1 MSAAAL
7 SVLATVPEWWRR
19 RVAAAGIGFM
29 SLANPP
35 VPIEGVGR
43 REDLLDAS
51 PEDLANAYVIALDE
65 RVRSA
70 EGRHYTPG
78 YLAVHLYRQA
88 VAVLGD
94 ERRGLVW
101 DPACGAGSLLL
112 PALRHWVE
120 RNSDTTPELTMAAVQ
135 SAVGGCDTDG
145 AAVWLGN
152 VLLSAELLTIA
163 SRVPPA
169 RRKPIPPLLRVG
181 DGLSTVP
188 DVAPDVVIL
197 NPPYGRVRL
206 TDDDRQRWQHVLH
219 GHANRYGLFLAAAA
233 DMVAPRGVVSA
244 LVPAGWLG
252 GSYFQ
257 RLRAHL
263 AATAP
268 LASISYVTDRSGV
281 FATGVLQETVLATFH
296 SGALPEETNCDRI
309 FLNGVAAG
317 ERIGE
322 VRAPRGGGLPWLLPR
337 SPADRPVIDAASR
350 MSRRLADHGW
360 NASTGPLVWNRC
372 KPLLSG
378 RQGRNTVKVIWAADI
393 DDGRVHQ
400 DSSRDSMRYLDLN
413 GAPGGALI
421 LDQAAVLIQRTTA
434 IEQRRRIVA
443 GVLDAGT
450 LARWGGR
457 VVVENHVN
465 VLTCVEPDS
474 TLTAE
479 ILAALLESEALD
491 RVYRCLSGSVAVSA
505 YELAALP
512 LPPPE
517 VLSAWR
523 DLSHQEL
530 SAAIGQQYGLPME
543 AHGVG
548 R

>member
-7 SVLATVPEWWRR
+7 SVLATIPQWWRR
-19 RVAAAGIGFM
+19 RVDAAGVGVM
-29 SLANPP
+29 SLADPP
-35 VPIEGVGR
+35 VSIEGVGG

-51 PEDLANAYVIALDE
+51 AEELANAYVIALDE

-94 ERRGLVW
+94 EPRGLVW

-112 PALRHWVE
+112 PALRDWAE
-120 RNSDTTPELTMAAVQ
+120 RNSSTAPELAMAAVQ
-135 SAVGGCDTDG
+135 SVVGGCDTDS

-152 VLLSAELLTIA
+152 VLLAAQLLPIW
-163 SRVPPA
+163 SRVPLA
-169 RRKPIPPLLRVG
+169 RRKSIPLLLRVG

-188 DVAPDVVIL
+188 DVAPDMVIL

-206 TDDDRQRWQHVLH
+206 TDDDRQRWRHVLH

-233 DMVAPRGVVSA
+233 DMVAPKGVVSA

-263 AATAP
+263 FVTAP

-296 SGALPEETNCDRI
+296 KGAPPEETNCDRI
-309 FLNGVAAG
+309 SLNGVAAR

-337 SPADRPVIDAASR
+337 SPADRPVIEAASR
-350 MSRRLADHGW
+350 MSHRLADHGW
-360 NASTGPLVWNRC
+360 SASTGPLVWNRC

-378 RQGRNTVKVIWAADI
+378 RPGRNTVKVIWAADI
-393 DDGRVHQ
+393 DDGRVRQ
-400 DSSRDSMRYLDLN
+400 DSSRDSMRYLDLD

-421 LDQAAVLIQRTTA
+421 LDKAAVLIQRTTA

-443 GVLDAGT
+443 GVLDGDT

-465 VLTCVEPDS
+465 VLTCGEPGS

-479 ILAALLESEALD
+479 MLAAMLESEVLD

-512 LPPPE
+512 LPSPE
-517 VLSAWR
+517 VLSSWR
-523 DLSHQEL
+523 DLDCRDL
-530 SAAIGQQYGLPME
+530 SAAIHQQYALPME
-543 AHGVG
+543 IHGEAQ
-548 R
+548 